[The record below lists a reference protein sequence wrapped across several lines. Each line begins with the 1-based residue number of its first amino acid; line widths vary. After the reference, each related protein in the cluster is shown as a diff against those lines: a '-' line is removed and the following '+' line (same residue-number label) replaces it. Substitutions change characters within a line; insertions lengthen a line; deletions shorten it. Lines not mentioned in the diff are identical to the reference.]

1 MPTINLISGYDD
13 LSPVNKEIW
22 SIYNSG
28 SASTLT
34 DFRYFFTVFAKNE
47 PFGSNLFT
55 RLQTYKLP
63 PRPDN
68 SNAEYSPHRII
79 KSLFAYDI
87 DPCGTGWM
95 TASDGLVQFKL
106 GYGFEYN
113 PNATYSFTFNTGG
126 FMTLGTLFNS
136 SAFQVGDIIFVE
148 KDNKQI
154 NISYDGTCS
163 VTSIPLGTSLVTDK
177 PFGVT
182 TSIVESG
189 KITNLTRRVG
199 TSSNGLAYNGTRQ
212 YLERT
217 VNFTDTFLMTSTTSN
232 AQFLTNYD
240 TDIQNKSIYL
250 NPGTFSGNECETLSM
265 ILGTTSGFL
274 FAIDRFT
281 AGSGLTP
288 STDYFTLSVANN
300 YQRME
305 FGVGTSNLLE
315 LTNDP
320 TWLDNT
326 LHYDCYVTYAANIVV
341 SYIIPANPILVTFT
355 LLPAGTFNGKNYYT
369 WSDFFNTYYIW
380 FDNLADGWVVGSAL
394 GGGTS
399 WLTSI
404 STGSNNQPPEGILA
418 VQYFPTVTP
427 LPFIRFNLRPAQPP
441 ISEKFRFKIN
451 NKCTQ
456 YERVRLM
463 WLNRHGGW
471 DYYTFTKDSKK
482 TLEVQRTQYT
492 KTLKWDYAV
501 GDRGDTIL
509 AQKGKENYLINS
521 DWVTEYEAEWMQELF
536 SSPEVYHL
544 SGTDKL
550 PVVILDN
557 TYTVQTYLR
566 DQIFNIQVNYR
577 YAYNVNLQNE

>member
-1 MPTINLISGYDD
+1 MPTINLVQGYNF
-13 LSPVNKEIW
+13 LNPVNKEIW

-34 DFRYFFTVFAKNE
+34 DFRYFFTVFAKDE
-47 PFGSNLFT
+47 PFDTNSFR

-68 SNAEYSPHRII
+68 YNAEFSPHRII
-79 KSLFAYDI
+79 KSLFAYDV
-87 DPCGTGWM
+87 DPCKTGWM
-95 TASDGLVQFKL
+95 TASDGLIQFKL

-113 PNATYSFTFNTGG
+113 PSVTYSITSNSSG
-126 FMTLGTLFNS
+126 FMSLYVGGAVSEFN
-136 SAFQVGDIIFVE
+136 VNDIIFVE

-163 VTSIPLGTSLVTDK
+163 VTNTALGFVITNK
-177 PFGVT
+177 PFGIT
-182 TSIVESG
+182 TSIVQSG
-189 KITNLTRRVG
+189 VITNLLRNVG
-199 TSSNGLAYNGTRQ
+199 TSSTALAYNGTRQ

-217 VNFTDTFLMTSTTSN
+217 IDFTDVFLMTSTTSN

-250 NPGTFSGNECETLSM
+250 NPGTFLDNECETLSM

-288 STDYFTLSVANN
+288 STDYFSMSVANN
-300 YQRME
+300 YQRKE

-341 SYIIPANPILVTFT
+341 RYIIPANPILVSVT
-355 LLPAGTFNGKNYYT
+355 LIPAGTFNGKNYYT
-369 WSDFFNTYYIW
+369 WSDLFNTYYIW

-394 GGGTS
+394 GGGTY

-404 STGSNNQPPEGILA
+404 NTGSNNQPPEGFLG
-418 VQYFPTVTP
+418 VQYIATGTP
-427 LPFIRFNLRPAQPP
+427 LPFIRFFLRPAQPP

-451 NKCTQ
+451 NNCTQ
-456 YERVRLM
+456 YERVRLC

-471 DYYTFTKDSKK
+471 DYFTFNKDNRK
-482 TLEVQRTQYT
+482 TVEVQRTQYT

-509 AQKGKENYLINS
+509 SQKGKESYLLNS
-521 DWVTEYEAEWMQELF
+521 DWVSEYEAQWIEELF
-536 SSPEVYHL
+536 TSPEVYHV
-544 SGTDKL
+544 SNGEKL
-550 PVVILDN
+550 PIIVNDN

-566 DQIFNIQVNYR
+566 NQIFNIQINYR
-577 YAYNVNLQNE
+577 YAYNINLQNE

>member
-1 MPTINLISGYDD
+1 MPTINLVQGYN
-13 LSPVNKEIW
+13 LLNPVNKEIW
-22 SIYNSG
+22 SIYNSA

-34 DFRYFFTVFAKNE
+34 DFRYFFTVYAKDE
-47 PFGSNLFT
+47 PFDTNSFR
-55 RLQTYKLP
+55 RLPTYKLP

-68 SNAEYSPHRII
+68 YNAEFSPNRII
-79 KSLFAYDI
+79 KSLFNYDV

-95 TASDGLVQFKL
+95 TASDGLIQFRL

-113 PNATYSFTFNTGG
+113 PSVTYSITANSSG
-126 FMTLGTLFNS
+126 FMSLFVNTAVS
-136 SAFQVGDIIFVE
+136 EFNVGDIIYVE

-163 VTSIPLGTSLVTDK
+163 VTSTALGFVRTDK
-177 PFGVT
+177 PFGIT
-182 TSIVESG
+182 TSIIESG
-189 KITNLTRRVG
+189 VITSLLRNVG
-199 TSSNGLAYNGTRQ
+199 TSSTALAYNGTRQ

-217 VNFTDTFLMTSTTSN
+217 VNFTETFLMTGTSTD

-250 NPGTFSGNECETLSM
+250 NAGTFSGNECETLSM
-265 ILGTTSGFL
+265 ILATTSGYL

-288 STDYFTLSVANN
+288 STDYFSMSVPNN

-320 TWLDNT
+320 TWLNNT
-326 LHYDCYVTYAANIVV
+326 LHYDCYVTFASNIFVRYV
-341 SYIIPANPILVTFT
+341 IPANVVSVSFT
-355 LLPAGTFNGKNYYT
+355 LAPAGTFNGKNYYT
-369 WSDFFNTYYIW
+369 WSDLFNTYYIW
-380 FDNLADGWVVGSAL
+380 YDSLADGWVVGSAL

-399 WLTSI
+399 WLLSPLV
-404 STGSNNQPPEGILA
+404 GSNNQPPEGSLGS
-418 VQYFPTVTP
+418 VYFPSGTP
-427 LPFIRFNLRPAQPP
+427 LPFSRFLLRPAQPG

-451 NKCTQ
+451 KKCTQ
-456 YERVRLM
+456 YERVRLC

-471 DYYTFTKDSKK
+471 DYFTFNKDNKK
-482 TLEVQRTQYT
+482 TVEVQRKQYT

-509 AQKGKENYLINS
+509 SQKGKESYLLNS
-521 DWVTEYEAEWMQELF
+521 DWVTEYEAQWIEELF
-536 SSPEVYHL
+536 TSPEVYHI
-544 SGTDKL
+544 SNGEKL
-550 PVVILDN
+550 PIIVLDN
-557 TYTVQTYLR
+557 SYTVQTYLR
-566 DQIFNIQVNYR
+566 DQIFNIQINYS
-577 YAYNVNLQNE
+577 YAYNINLQNE